1 MNTKLYYGNGVLCLP
16 NAVLAHL
23 GDVDGDTLKVLLCL
37 AENNGISKDELA
49 VKLDITTKK
58 VTKAVAFW
66 HKAGL
71 LDAQKEQE
79 KQTEAATVKTDDTHK
94 DEQQGVSTVASAPI
108 QTTAVPH
115 YTTDELTA
123 LLESRRELSGLIDE
137 CSRVLGKVLST
148 HEVSVLLS
156 LMNYLNVDGEYLLL
170 MLAYCAGLGKKS
182 MRYIESLAVSL
193 YDEGI
198 SDLVSLQECLKR
210 KEQKMAAEGK
220 IRTLFGMNSRALTA
234 KEKKLIDT
242 WLFTYN
248 YGLDIITRA
257 YEMTVDAIGKP
268 SIPYAGSIME
278 RWAAADLHTLSDIDS
293 ADAARAA
300 QGKTASA
307 GNSFD
312 TDDFFDAA
320 LQRSFGEDFK
330 PTEVVAKR
338 SKK

>member
-1 MNTKLYYGNGVLCLP
+1 MNVKWNYGHRVICLP
-16 NAVLAHL
+16 EAVIDCLA
-23 GDVDGDTLKVLLCL
+23 DADADTLKVLLCL
-37 AENNGISKDELA
+37 AQSPDISKEELA
-49 VKLDITTKK
+49 ARLDITPKK
-58 VTKAVAFW
+58 VTKALSLW
-66 HKAGL
+66 QGAGVL
-71 LDAQKEQE
+71 CSDETVKEQ
-79 KQTEAATVKTDDTHK
+79 TETAKKKT
-94 DEQQGVSTVASAPI
+94 GVTGNISTVESSPVP
-108 QTTAVPH
+108 QTTTVPH
-115 YTTDELTA
+115 YTTEELTA

-170 MLAYCAGLGKKS
+170 MLAYCAGIGKKS

-198 SDLVSLQECLKR
+198 VDLVSLQECLKQ
-210 KEQKMAAEGK
+210 KEQRIAAEGS

-242 WLFTYN
+242 WLFTYH
-248 YGLDIITRA
+248 YDLDIITRA

-268 SIPYAGSIME
+268 SIPYAGSILE
-278 RWAAADLHTLSDIDS
+278 RWAAADLHTLADIEA
-293 ADAARAA
+293 ADAARTA
-300 QGKTASA
+300 QGKQVSA

-312 TDDFFDAA
+312 TDDFFGAA

-330 PTEVVAKR
+330 PARVSTAR
-338 SKK
+338 KKK